1 MKADLSRREFIKTSL
16 TTAGTVVASS
26 VMIAILLAVWGTVNL
41 SFSSVNIDGIIKN
54 GYRVLTLETQQE
66 VQDFHVYRGDYIK
79 FELPGVFKE
88 AEIVIPTLEER
99 KKLRKDLKTT
109 SYIKMKKVGD
119 FPYTIDTIKGTITV
133 FEYDQPSYKALTA
146 KEAKKFI
153 KDRNPL
159 ILDVRTPQE
168 YKSGHIKNSKLIPIQ
183 VLQSQLKQLDIYKN
197 GPVLIYC
204 ATGNRST
211 VASKI
216 LIDSGF
222 KEIMNLKR
230 GIVGWHKKK
239 LPIIR

>member
-1 MKADLSRREFIKTSL
+1 MKYKCFLGVLI
-16 TTAGTVVASS
+16 V
-26 VMIAILLAVWGTVNL
+26 ILLAVWGTVNL
-41 SFSSVNIDGIIKN
+41 SFSSVNIDGEIKN
-54 GYRVLTLETQQE
+54 GYRVLTLKTQQE

-79 FELPGVFKE
+79 FKLPGVFKE
-88 AEIVIPTLEER
+88 PEIVIPALEER
-99 KKLRKDLKTT
+99 KKLTNDLGTT

-119 FPYTIDTIKGTITV
+119 FPYTIDTITGTITV

-146 KEAKKFI
+146 KEAEKFI
-153 KDRNPL
+153 KERNPL

-168 YKSGHIKNSKLIPIQ
+168 YKSGHMQNSKLIPVQ
-183 VLQSQLKQLDIYKN
+183 VLQSQLEELDIYKN

-222 KEIMNLKR
+222 KEILNLRR
-230 GIVGWHKKK
+230 GIVDWHKKK
-239 LPIIR
+239 FPITR